1 MEEFQLILDQYGL
14 WAVAFGAF
22 FQGYVFVI
30 AAGIFASQGV
40 FRLVDVVVVAAVS
53 SWIGHWVFYLIGSGF
68 SRRRSFLEKTRLYKP
83 IQTFD
88 STVKCHPWTSVFIM
102 QYGHGIRIVAATAF
116 GFFKINPVWFAWAQA
131 INCAVWAILL
141 FYLGYFAGIG
151 LFALPSYAH
160 LPTAITVI
168 TLLVIAYIFR
178 KHWLANSEK
187 IADDDKYEKV
197 ATFIEKESLP

>member
-1 MEEFQLILDQYGL
+1 MEEFRLILEHYGL

-30 AAGIFASQGV
+30 SAGIFASQGI
-40 FRLVDVVVVAAVS
+40 FRLVDVVAVAAVS
-53 SWIGHWVFYLIGSGF
+53 SWIGHWFFYLIGYWF

-131 INCAVWAILL
+131 INCVIWAFLL
-141 FYLGYFAGIG
+141 FYMGYFAGLG
-151 LFALPSYAH
+151 LYALPSAAH

-168 TLLVIAYIFR
+168 TLLVIFYISR
-178 KHWLANSEK
+178 KHWGAHSEK
-187 IADDDKYEKV
+187 TDEEDKYEKV
-197 ATFIEKESLP
+197 AAFIEKESLP